1 MAQHKNT
8 SHPSFWS
15 KFKIKGKQK
24 TTQTQSKKHI
34 LLALL
39 KHNLI
44 TWHEVN
50 PGVR

>member
-1 MAQHKNT
+1 MVQHKNN
-8 SHPSFWS
+8 SHPSIWS
-15 KFKIKGKQK
+15 KFKIKGRPRV
-24 TTQTQSKKHI
+24 TQTQSKKHI

-50 PGVR
+50 TGVR

>member
-1 MAQHKNT
+1 MTQHKNN
-8 SHPSFWS
+8 SRPSFWS
-15 KFKIKGKQK
+15 KFKLKGKRRDH
-24 TTQTQSKKHI
+24 QTQSKKHI

-50 PGVR
+50 TGVR